1 MLEVLHFVFS
11 SFWVFLGSAFLLSII
26 GKIIIG
32 LVAVLF
38 ARGNINIE

>member
-11 SFWVFLGSAFLLSII
+11 SFWVFLGSAFLLSVI

-32 LVAVLF
+32 IVAVLF
-38 ARGNINIE
+38 AKGNINIE